1 MVHQRKIEKKW
12 SAQLERIS
20 DVHSAALVLPPGNW
34 EAFDPFLGMAE
45 DVMRKGAFDYHPHRG
60 IETVTYMIDGELSH
74 HDNAGNG
81 DNLFAGDVQWMNA
94 GKGIIHLEEAPEGK
108 FAHLLQLWVNLPA
121 DKKMSKPYYQNIKKA
136 TIPVVNKEGVVS
148 RVISGKSGDV
158 ISDTRNNAPVK
169 MLEISVQVGHTVAEF
184 LEPDYNGFI
193 YVLEGCG
200 SFGANDVEGKK
211 GNVLWMQRSENAESE
226 ISIKAINSQLK
237 LLLIAGKPLREAVV
251 AQGPFVMNT
260 EEQIIEAYQDYR
272 LGKFGNI

>member
-12 SAQLERIS
+12 SAQLERRS

-45 DVMRKGAFDYHPHRG
+45 DVMRKGAFDHHPHRG

-74 HDNAGNG
+74 YDNAGNG
-81 DNLFAGDVQWMNA
+81 DNLSAGDVQWMNA

-108 FAHLLQLWVNLPA
+108 FAHILQLWVNLPA
-121 DKKMSKPYYQNIKKA
+121 DKKMSEPYYQNIKKV
-136 TIPVVNKEGVVS
+136 TIPVVKREGVVS
-148 RVISGKSGDV
+148 KVISGKSGDV

-169 MLEISVQVGHTVAEF
+169 MLEISVENGHTVAEF

-193 YVLEGCG
+193 YILEGCG
-200 SFGANDVEGKK
+200 IFGANVVEGKK
-211 GNVLWMQRSENAESE
+211 GNVLWMQTSENAESE
-226 ISIKAINSQLK
+226 ISIKATSSKLK
-237 LLLIAGKPLREAVV
+237 LLLIAGKPLREPVV

-260 EEQIIEAYQDYR
+260 EEQIREAYQDYR